1 MDILIV
7 SPSFV
12 SLQKF
17 ISQLQ
22 LVDNYGKNYARFQFA
37 DKELD
42 ILISGYGGSMVSHWV
57 NKAIQRKSYD
67 IVIHLG
73 KCFALN
79 DKSEVG
85 TLVNVID
92 DYFGDLGFTYDS
104 GFQSLFDLEM
114 MPKDESPFHNGIL
127 ENPSDYSEILT
138 SYRKVSG
145 MSCNTIPASLFQI
158 GEIYIKNYP
167 DIISLGGASVLYACM
182 ESKTDVIQLS
192 YVAGKLED
200 ATECL
205 NINESEIDQ
214 VTVALEDLLSKLY
227 LSQLVKG

>member
-7 SPSFV
+7 SPSFI

-37 DKELD
+37 DNELD
-42 ILISGYGGSMVSHWV
+42 ILISGHGGSVVSHWV

-67 IVIHLG
+67 LVIHLG
-73 KCFALN
+73 RSYALN

-85 TLVNVID
+85 SLVNVID

-104 GFQSLFDLEM
+104 GFQSLFDLDLI
-114 MPKDESPFHNGIL
+114 PKNENPFKNGML

-138 SYRKVSG
+138 SFRKVSG
-145 MSCNTIPASLFQI
+145 MTCNTIPSSLFQI

-167 DIISLGGASVLYACM
+167 EIVSLDGAAVLYACL
-182 ESKTDVIQLS
+182 ETNTDVIQLS
-192 YVAGKLED
+192 YVAGKLET
-200 ATECL
+200 ATESL
-205 NINESEIDQ
+205 NVDDIEIDRITE
-214 VTVALEDLLSKLY
+214 VLEDVLSKLY
-227 LSQLVKG
+227 QFQLMKS

>member
-7 SPSFV
+7 SPSFI

-22 LVDNYGKNYARFQFA
+22 LVDNYGKNYARFQYA
-37 DKELD
+37 DNELD

-67 IVIHLG
+67 LVIHFG
-73 KCFALN
+73 KCYALN
-79 DKSEVG
+79 DKSVVG
-85 TLVNVID
+85 SLVNVID

-104 GFQSLFDLEM
+104 GFQSLFDLELI
-114 MPKDESPFHNGIL
+114 PQNESPFNNGIL

-138 SYRKVSG
+138 SFRKVSG
-145 MSCNTIPASLFQI
+145 MTCNTIPANLFQI

-167 DIISLGGASVLYACM
+167 EIISLDGAAVLYACL
-182 ESKTDVIQLS
+182 ESNTDVIQLS
-192 YVAGKLED
+192 YVAGKLEN

-205 NINESEIDQ
+205 NVDDIEIDRITE
-214 VTVALEDLLSKLY
+214 VLEDLLSKLY

>member
-7 SPSFV
+7 SPTFT

-22 LVDNYGKNYARFQFA
+22 LIDNYGKNYARFQYA
-37 DKELD
+37 DNELD

-67 IVIHLG
+67 LVIHFG
-73 KCFALN
+73 RCYALN

-85 TLVNVID
+85 SLVNVIE

-104 GFQSLFDLEM
+104 GFQSLFDLELI
-114 MPKDESPFHNGIL
+114 PQNENPFKNGIL

-138 SYRKVSG
+138 SFRKVSG
-145 MSCNTIPASLFQI
+145 MTSNTIPASLFQI
-158 GEIYIKNYP
+158 GEMYIKNYP
-167 DIISLGGASVLYACM
+167 EIISLDCAAVLYACL
-182 ESKTDVIQLS
+182 ESNIDVIQLS
-192 YVAGKLED
+192 YVAGKLD
-200 ATECL
+200 NATDHL
-205 NINESEIDQ
+205 NIDDLEIDRITE
-214 VTVALEDLLSKLY
+214 VLEDLLSKLFQ
-227 LSQLVKG
+227 SQLVKG

>member
-7 SPSFV
+7 SPTFI

-22 LVDNYGKNYARFQFA
+22 LIDNYGKNYARFQLAENEF
-37 DKELD
+37 D
-42 ILISGYGGSMVSHWV
+42 ILISGYGGSIVSHWI

-67 IVIHLG
+67 LVIHFG
-73 KCFALN
+73 KCYALN

-85 TLVNVID
+85 SLVNVID

-104 GFQSLFDLEM
+104 GFQSLFDLELI
-114 MPKDESPFHNGIL
+114 PQNESPFKNGIL

-138 SYRKVSG
+138 SFRKVSG
-145 MSCNTIPASLFQI
+145 MTSNTIPASLFQI

-167 DIISLGGASVLYACM
+167 EIISLDGAAVLYACL
-182 ESKTDVIQLS
+182 ESNTDVIQLS
-192 YVAGKLED
+192 YVAGKLD
-200 ATECL
+200 NATDHL
-205 NINESEIDQ
+205 NIDDPEIDRITE
-214 VTVALEDLLSKLY
+214 VIEDLLNKLFQ
-227 LSQLVKG
+227 SQLVKG